1 MLSKRKPNALAVPQK
16 TVLTEVD
23 VSKHSGRVRLKPLE
37 FWNFERV
44 EVNRTDDGKL
54 QVIHYK
60 QDFPSPKQRKR
71 GTRASVQLKQTFVRR
86 KPSKRSVTLSSHSC
100 TPSKSPQSS
109 IGNGTLVGGRLV
121 LKEEETSA
129 SLLPKNSSNL
139 CNKLSTMAIED
150 IEKQTKAL
158 FPFLRRVI
166 EGQESNKRHTVFL
179 RGGRELREMTSELIY
194 HPYSEDQILYIIDFL
209 IEQFSSHIQRLYGKS
224 SVNKYIWKVLAPTLL
239 IRIVMEKE
247 NLTCLEAE
255 QLLIKT
261 SLGCTL

>member
-44 EVNRTDDGKL
+44 EVNRTEDGKL

-86 KPSKRSVTLSSHSC
+86 KPSKRSATLSSHSC

-109 IGNGTLVGGRLV
+109 LVGGHLV

-129 SLLPKNSSNL
+129 SLVPKNSSNV

-166 EGQESNKRHTVFL
+166 EGQESNKRHNVFFA
-179 RGGRELREMTSELIY
+179 GREGTAGN
-194 HPYSEDQILYIIDFL
+194 D
-209 IEQFSSHIQRLYGKS
+209 K
-224 SVNKYIWKVLAPTLL
+224 
-239 IRIVMEKE
+239 
-247 NLTCLEAE
+247 
-255 QLLIKT
+255 
-261 SLGCTL
+261 